1 MTDKHQYFSE
11 SSVLYLTARSVSIA
25 VITGVLQNKGSLST
39 QLTKHASR
47 VHSEHQAK
55 LKEICFGVC
64 RWYPKLNSIALSML
78 QQPFEEEDY
87 DLYAALLI
95 GLYQIDYMDTPDHA
109 AVNEAVE
116 ASKELNKNWAGK
128 LINAVL
134 RRYLREKDA
143 IIAAIDSMPS
153 VEYVH
158 PKWFMKRLKKHWPDN
173 LDAIVDANN
182 SHPPMCLRVNERHV
196 SRETAIELL
205 LSEDIDTE
213 KGLFSSSSLYLKKP
227 VRVNQLPHFELGYF
241 SVQDESAQLA
251 AFILDLKE
259 GEKVLDACAAP
270 GGKTGHLLERA
281 NLDVTALELEPWRL
295 DKIHENLDRLQ
306 LSAKVI
312 CADASDTDSWWDG
325 QSFDKILLDA
335 PCSATGVIRRNPDI
349 KINRKPK
356 EVEEL
361 THTQKNILHAVW
373 KTLAPGGQLLYAT
386 CSILEEENALQI
398 ARFLETHDDAIEKAL
413 DLPEECGVKVQ
424 HGRQLLPQ
432 KQGHDGFYYCLLEK
446 IAQSR

>member
-1 MTDKHQYFSE
+1 MSDKNKYFSE
-11 SSVLYLTARSVSIA
+11 SSVLYLTARA
-25 VITGVLQNKGSLST
+25 VAITVISGVLQNKGSLST
-39 QLTKHASR
+39 QLSKHVSR
-47 VHSEHQAK
+47 VNSEHQAK

-64 RWYPKLNSIALSML
+64 RWFPKLNSIALSML

-95 GLYQIDYMDTPDHA
+95 GLYQLEYMDTPDHA

-116 ASKELNKNWAGK
+116 ATKELNKDWAGK

-134 RRYLREKDA
+134 RRYLRERNEIVSA
-143 IIAAIDSMPS
+143 IQSMPS

-158 PKWFMKRLKKHWPDN
+158 PKWFIKRLKKHWPDQ
-173 LDAIVDANN
+173 LDSIVEANN
-182 SHPPMCLRVNERHV
+182 GHPPMCLRVNERHV
-196 SRETAIELL
+196 SRETAIEILQK
-205 LSEDIDTE
+205 EGIDTDM
-213 KGLFSSSSLYLKKP
+213 GVYATSSLYLKKP

-251 AFILDLKE
+251 AFILSPKA

-270 GGKTGHLLERA
+270 GGKTGHLLEKA
-281 NLDVTALELEPWRL
+281 DIDVTAIELEEWRL

-306 LSAKVI
+306 LSANVI
-312 CADASDTDSWWDG
+312 CADASDLNTWWDG
-325 QSFDKILLDA
+325 TVFDKILLDA

-361 THTQKNILHAVW
+361 TQIQKNILQEVW
-373 KTLAPGGQLLYAT
+373 KTLTPGGQLLYAT
-386 CSILEEENALQI
+386 CSILEEENTLQI
-398 ARFLETHDDAIEKAL
+398 AHFLDHHNDVIER
-413 DLPEECGVKVQ
+413 DIELPEGCGIKTK
-424 HGRQLLPQ
+424 HGVQLLPQ
-432 KQGHDGFYYCLLEK
+432 LEGHDGFYYCLLEK
-446 IAQSR
+446 KLDV